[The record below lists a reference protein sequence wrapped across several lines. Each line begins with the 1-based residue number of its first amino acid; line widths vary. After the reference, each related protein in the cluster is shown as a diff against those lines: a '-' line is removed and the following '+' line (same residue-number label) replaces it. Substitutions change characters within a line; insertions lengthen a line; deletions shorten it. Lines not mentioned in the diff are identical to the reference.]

1 MKSNGKKEELSK
13 EKNKKEILN
22 KLLKK
27 LLDQKI
33 TCLEKRHKIETKNIT
48 ELTNT
53 SQNLIFSLDSLS
65 NNVRKQ
71 IYSKRQKLINNGNKL
86 TKKIKIPLKSDNIK
100 SFQKSNNLQKTPKPK
115 RIKTKSFDKYQSIQT
130 EFNESNKTLNPK
142 SKKVINKK
150 NMNLIKTDRTS
161 NASDRRTISPFITVR
176 DREDMAKKIYN
187 KRFNQNKKTPRRIK
201 KDEGNIKLLKEKENK
216 KDIIKTPKNDS
227 NKKPNKEQKH
237 IKKESQS
244 NTLQKNIKAINP
256 FESLDSFANN
266 NILNNNEILN
276 SVKKDAINKEIT
288 PKLSNELEVRGT
300 IKIDDKLVKD
310 SLLVTTDDKGQK
322 EVDIDI
328 DDLIKGPLYEEKII
342 DENILKE
349 NKENDKNKGLD
360 NKKSL
365 LRSSLAIYNKLKRCK
380 ITFLEGE
387 HDFDLIF
394 KDEKI
399 ADLDIDSNLN
409 KDKDKDPTLTEVS
422 DHISLEEKFETNL
435 DLILG
440 YLEYKDIY
448 NLCLVNKECFKT
460 VINTLISKTEISIDI
475 LQEEINKLKDNNPEI
490 NFENVKKKQFNFS
503 NNSLRAISL
512 LNSSSGNNILKLNP
526 EQINQKEIIL
536 IYSLYFIATGKKSK
550 ILILED
556 DKKIELMQN
565 YFKKNISKN
574 NFGKFI
580 EKEIGGKIFEDKE
593 IYSLYKHSK
602 NYLDIISPNYFQK
615 INKDIAIFVFVIKD
629 LLDQLGILNSISIK
643 PESEFILLNAKLQ
656 ANKAISDELN
666 QIEANI
672 N

>member
-1 MKSNGKKEELSK
+1 MKSNDKKGELN
-13 EKNKKEILN
+13 KNNKAILN
-22 KLLKK
+22 NLLKK

-33 TCLEKRHKIETKNIT
+33 SSLEKKHKIETKNII
-48 ELTNT
+48 ELSNI
-53 SQNLIFSLDSLS
+53 SQNLIFSLESLS

-71 IYSKRQKLINNGNKL
+71 IYSKRQKLLNNGNKL
-86 TKKIKIPLKSDNIK
+86 TKKIKIPYKADNIK
-100 SFQKSNNLQKTPKPK
+100 SLQKTHNPQKLSK
-115 RIKTKSFDKYQSIQT
+115 VNRIKTKSYDKYQSIQT
-130 EFNESNKTLNPK
+130 EFSNESNKTLNPK
-142 SKKVINKK
+142 NKKMINKK
-150 NMNLIKTDRTS
+150 NMNLIKTDRAS
-161 NASDRRTISPFITVR
+161 NADGRRTISPFITVR
-176 DREDMAKKIYN
+176 DREDMTKKIYN
-187 KRFNQNKKTPRRIK
+187 KRFNQIKKTPRRNK

-216 KDIIKTPKNDS
+216 NDMIRTPKNVDS
-227 NKKPNKEQKH
+227 NKKTNKEPQH
-237 IKKESQS
+237 KKRDSQS
-244 NTLQKNIKAINP
+244 NTLQKNIKAINQ
-256 FESLDSFANN
+256 FESLDDYANS
-266 NILNNNEILN
+266 NILKNNDTLINNKTEEIN
-276 SVKKDAINKEIT
+276 NKIA
-288 PKLSNELEVRGT
+288 PQLSKELGSKGT
-300 IKIDDKLVKD
+300 IKFDDKLVKD
-310 SLLVTTDDKGQK
+310 SLLVTTDDKGEK
-322 EVDIDI
+322 EIDI
-328 DDLIKGPLYEEKII
+328 DDLIKGPIYEEKII

-349 NKENDKNKGLD
+349 KDNDN
-360 NKKSL
+360 NKKDGKDSKMNL

-409 KDKDKDPTLTEVS
+409 KDKDPTLTEVS
-422 DHISLEEKFETNL
+422 DHVSLEEKFETNL

-440 YLEYKDIY
+440 YLDYKDIY

-526 EQINQKEIIL
+526 GQLNQKEIVL
-536 IYSLYFIATGKKSK
+536 IYSLYFIATGKKST
-550 ILILED
+550 ILLLDD
-556 DKKIELMQN
+556 DKKMELMQN

-602 NYLDIISPNYFQK
+602 NYVDIISPNYFQK

-629 LLDQLGILNSISIK
+629 LLDQLGLLNPITIK
-643 PESEFILLNAKLQ
+643 PETEFILLNAKLQ
-656 ANKAISDELN
+656 ANKAISNELN